1 MAQVTTRILSWQEMV
16 QRTWGADYTAP
27 EVAYEFTRKKFND
40 QPMNLDGVSLNPS
53 ESLYADDYATD
64 YA

>member
-27 EVAYEFTRKKFND
+27 EIAYEFTRKKFND
-40 QPMNLDGVSLNPS
+40 QPMNLDGVSLVTTD
-53 ESLYADDYATD
+53 SLYADSYAD
-64 YA
+64 EYA